1 MTNGDDRPEW
11 VVLGSSGEAPLGDH
25 RWTLMQLL
33 ELSGDGLGELSI
45 HTVERKSD
53 GQRAL
58 ALMTDPDRLDFLP
71 PEIRAALETD
81 GHQRIPLALIA
92 GAPQDFFAEWQD
104 LGQLPTE

>member
-1 MTNGDDRPEW
+1 MTNDDDRPGW

-25 RWTLMQLL
+25 RWTLMQLV

-45 HTVERKSD
+45 HIVERKSD

-58 ALMTDPDRLDFLP
+58 ALMADRDRLDFLP
-71 PEIRAALETD
+71 PEIRATLETD